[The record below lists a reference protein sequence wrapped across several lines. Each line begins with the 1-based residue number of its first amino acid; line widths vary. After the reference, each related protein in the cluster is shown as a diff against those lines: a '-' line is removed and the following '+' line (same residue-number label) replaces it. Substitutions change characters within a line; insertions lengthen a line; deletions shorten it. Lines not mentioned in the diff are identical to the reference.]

1 MRKLLQKI
9 TANVL
14 GIKKSNSASSL
25 TVGCKVILSEI
36 WGKWNFKIKNVTK
49 FQSNCTPAMVHIL
62 VRQLPV
68 ALFTQLLCSGPDP
81 GTWIHSWSSKPSH
94 GRNSVSVWPAAWRC
108 GSWKV

>member
-1 MRKLLQKI
+1 MTTKDYKCIRDK
-9 TANVL
+9 
-14 GIKKSNSASSL
+14 KKSIRRVLWLLVAKLSS
-25 TVGCKVILSEI
+25 VKFG
-36 WGKWNFKIKNVTK
+36 GKWNFKIKNVTK

-94 GRNSVSVWPAAWRC
+94 ARNSVSVWPAAWRC